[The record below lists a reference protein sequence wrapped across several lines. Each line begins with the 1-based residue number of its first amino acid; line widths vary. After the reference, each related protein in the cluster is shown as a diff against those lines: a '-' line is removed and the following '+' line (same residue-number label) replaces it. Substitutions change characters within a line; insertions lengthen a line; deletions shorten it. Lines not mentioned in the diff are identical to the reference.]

1 MAKFHQLLGFLGHEA
16 LDEIHVIQIS
26 LAGNTEGTVEISLI
40 YQILRSKS
48 IAVFLFK
55 GL

>member
-1 MAKFHQLLGFLGHEA
+1 MAKLHQLLGFLCHKA
-16 LDEIHVIQIS
+16 LNKIHVIQIS
-26 LAGNTEGTVEISLI
+26 LAGNTEGTVEISLVH
-40 YQILRSKS
+40 QILRPKS